1 MDLGLA
7 MRAHREAARMTQAHL
22 AAAAGVSRDTV
33 VRAETGRG
41 VGPESLRAIGAVLGI
56 PARDLDAHGSS
67 DLRASVVGYLP
78 GANPTA
84 ALAYALGWSWRHG
97 GPGAAF
103 AASLP
108 FGDGCLWQVLE
119 GGQGLSHLDG
129 IAASLSHP
137 DGHAW
142 FRVGEARRFE
152 AGWTAA
158 RASYSYPLAGRPGGR
173 PRDVLPSGLRC
184 GRCGFRRL
192 RQRLVEAPRKGG
204 EHIGHA
210 IRDRGVEARQRAR
223 STRDRRAVRARQVAV
238 VGLASLM
245 GALYPLC
252 VVLHGNALA
261 AVSPVGTRGDTAEIG
276 AFVRQ
281 AASAAR
287 RRPLVPDDVPD
298 EALGLVEGEHGVGR
312 QPRAGRVRVPA
323 AAESHRHLQRLTVA
337 RTE

>member
-152 AGWTAA
+152 AGWMD
-158 RASYSYPLAGRPGGR
+158 GR
-173 PRDVLPSGLRC
+173 PRLVLLPPGWKARGEAE
-184 GRCGFRRL
+184 GR
-192 RQRLVEAPRKGG
+192 PP
-204 EHIGHA
+204 
-210 IRDRGVEARQRAR
+210 
-223 STRDRRAVRARQVAV
+223 VRA
-238 VGLASLM
+238 SM
-245 GALYPLC
+245 
-252 VVLHGNALA
+252 
-261 AVSPVGTRGDTAEIG
+261 
-276 AFVRQ
+276 
-281 AASAAR
+281 
-287 RRPLVPDDVPD
+287 
-298 EALGLVEGEHGVGR
+298 
-312 QPRAGRVRVPA
+312 RAVRVPA
-323 AAESHRHLQRLTVA
+323 PPPAPRRGAPQGRRAYRACHP
-337 RTE
+337 